1 MARGQPRRRP
11 DALEPLGDPGVD
23 AGGTALWPDVDPDVV
38 LSLLDSYAT
47 VQDRTS
53 FDAASAARYIRS
65 QLEQGELTHWQ
76 IAIAAPASEDPRLRT
91 IDLPGGPYNAV
102 GRTRLK
108 KDPTSIGVLT
118 NPARRSG
125 PRRQGDEEVG
135 LSDEQIDA
143 ARRSVDDGLHDTIRA
158 AVLAQRP
165 KTDGLL
171 AVYPISPHSDPK
183 PSSNDRIPL
192 FDDPVAAPEA
202 VIGLAIAFPPSD
214 SAATV
219 EYVAGSVIQED
230 EPSE

>member
-1 MARGQPRRRP
+1 MMVTAQNKMGAGRMHSLSYAGRMIQTSRFKLDDHAWLEANLAAVR

-108 KDPTSIGVLT
+108 KGSHLHRRTDQPRPPERAPPTG
-118 NPARRSG
+118 RRG
-125 PRRQGDEEVG
+125 G
-135 LSDEQIDA
+135 
-143 ARRSVDDGLHDTIRA
+143 
-158 AVLAQRP
+158 RP
-165 KTDGLL
+165 L
-171 AVYPISPHSDPK
+171 
-183 PSSNDRIPL
+183 R
-192 FDDPVAAPEA
+192 
-202 VIGLAIAFPPSD
+202 
-214 SAATV
+214 
-219 EYVAGSVIQED
+219 
-230 EPSE
+230 